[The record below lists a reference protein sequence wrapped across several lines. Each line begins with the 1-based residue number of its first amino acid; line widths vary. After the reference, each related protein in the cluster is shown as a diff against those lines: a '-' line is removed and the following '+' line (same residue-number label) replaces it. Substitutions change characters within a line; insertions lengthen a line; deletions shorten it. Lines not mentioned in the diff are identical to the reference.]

1 MKWSGVEWS
10 ACNCAGKAKGS
21 LDCVAGVREGRERE
35 LGRAQNSPFPFNAR
49 NAG

>member
-1 MKWSGVEWS
+1 MEWRGVQ
-10 ACNCAGKAKGS
+10 KGS
-21 LDCVAGVREGRERE
+21 LDCVAGVREGRDGE